1 MTFESLLDK
10 ILSVNEYVRYATICD
25 MKANANVVCSRIR
38 DGVTNF
44 LSDEK
49 MAESLKYSVNWK
61 FRNDN
66 SEHLGEGKYVL
77 AVYENVRRVTMPLDN
92 KHVLL
97 VTLDNK
103 GGQSDIIEW
112 IQTLLNRDYTRPI
125 GAGPQ
130 Y

>member
-1 MTFESLLDK
+1 MTFKSLLDK
-10 ILSVNEYVRYATICD
+10 ILSVNEYVRYATKCD
-25 MKANANVVCSRIR
+25 MKSNVICSRIR

-49 MAESLKYSVNWK
+49 MVESLKYSVNAWK

-66 SEHLGEGKYVL
+66 SEQLGEGKYVL

-112 IQTLLNRDYTRPI
+112 IQTLLSRDYTRPI

>member
-25 MKANANVVCSRIR
+25 MKAKVVCSRIR

-44 LSDEK
+44 LSDKK
-49 MAESLKYSVNWK
+49 MAESLKYSVNAWK

-66 SEHLGEGKYVL
+66 SEQLGEGKYVL

-112 IQTLLNRDYTRPI
+112 IQTLLNGDYTRPI
-125 GAGPQ
+125 SAGPQ